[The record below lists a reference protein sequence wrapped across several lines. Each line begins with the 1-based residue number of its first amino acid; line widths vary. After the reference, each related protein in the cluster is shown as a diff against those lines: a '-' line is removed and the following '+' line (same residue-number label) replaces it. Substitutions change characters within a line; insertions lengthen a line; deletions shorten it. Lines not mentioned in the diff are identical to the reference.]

1 MASLGATFN
10 AMDVEPS
17 AGFGAVPAGEYN
29 VKIVDT
35 EFKPTQ
41 AGPRALSVQMEI
53 LDGKYKGQRLFDN
66 LNLENANPKARD
78 IAIKT
83 LSAICR
89 ATNVLQLADTEQLHN
104 IPMTVKVKLEPAKG
118 EYPEKNVIQKYSAYV
133 GASVGVPSVAPA
145 VAAPAVAPPAAFA
158 PPPPQQWAQPAAQV
172 APQVAAPPVA
182 QPWAQQAPV
191 AQAVQSPFASAP
203 VQTPTPWVQTAAP
216 VAVPAG
222 EAPVQQAPPVQVQQ
236 AAPVPVQAPIWA
248 QAAG

>member
-17 AGFGAVPAGEYN
+17 AGFGVVPAGEYN

-41 AGPRALSVQMEI
+41 AGPRALSVKMEI

-66 LNLENANPKARD
+66 LNLENDNPKARD

-118 EYPEKNVIQKYSAYV
+118 EYPEKNVIQKYSAYA

-158 PPPPQQWAQPAAQV
+158 PPPPQQWAQPAPQV
-172 APQVAAPPVA
+172 APP
-182 QPWAQQAPV
+182 AQQAPV
-191 AQAVQSPFASAP
+191 PQ
-203 VQTPTPWVQTAAP
+203 AAP
-216 VAVPAG
+216 QWAAPPVPQA
-222 EAPVQQAPPVQVQQ
+222 APQWAAPPVQQAPPVQVPQ

>member
-89 ATNVLQLADTEQLHN
+89 AVNVLQLADTEQLHN

-118 EYPEKNVIQKYSAYV
+118 EYPEKNVIQKYSAYA

-158 PPPPQQWAQPAAQV
+158 PPPPQQWAQPAPQV
-172 APQVAAPPVA
+172 APPVQQAPPVA
-182 QPWAQQAPV
+182 QPWAQQVPVAPAPV
-191 AQAVQSPFASAP
+191 ADV
-203 VQTPTPWVQTAAP
+203 TAAP
-216 VAVPAG
+216 IPQAAPQWATP
-222 EAPVQQAPPVQVQQ
+222 PVQQAPPAPVPQ
-236 AAPVPVQAPIWA
+236 AAPVPVQTPIWA